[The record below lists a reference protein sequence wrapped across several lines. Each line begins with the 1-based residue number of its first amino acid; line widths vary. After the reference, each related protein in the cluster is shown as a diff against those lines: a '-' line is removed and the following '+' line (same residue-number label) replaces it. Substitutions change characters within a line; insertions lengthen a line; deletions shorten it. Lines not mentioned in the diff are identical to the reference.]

1 MTKAMYPGSFDPL
14 HLGHLN
20 IVEIAASIF
29 DEVVVV
35 TMQNPEKKSFLS
47 LEARED
53 LLKSSFSHLPNV
65 STANSSGLVVNTAVD
80 LEATVIVKGLRST
93 GDFEIEMQMA
103 QTNKTVAGV
112 ETIFIPSEPAHS
124 HISSRFIREIAT
136 LGGDVSALVPE
147 SVASLL
153 SGRLND
159 E

>member
-20 IVEIAASIF
+20 IVEIASSIF

-53 LLKSSFSHLPNV
+53 LLKSSFSHLSNV
-65 STANSSGLVVNTAVD
+65 STANSSDLVVNAAVD

-153 SGRLND
+153 IGRLND

>member
-20 IVEIAASIF
+20 IVEIASSIF

-53 LLKSSFSHLPNV
+53 LLKSSFSHLSNV
-65 STANSSGLVVNTAVD
+65 STANSSGLVVNAAVD

-153 SGRLND
+153 IGRLND

>member
-20 IVEIAASIF
+20 IVEIASSIF

-65 STANSSGLVVNTAVD
+65 STANSSGLVVNAATD
-80 LEATVIVKGLRST
+80 LGATVIVKGLRST

-153 SGRLND
+153 IGRLND

>member
-20 IVEIAASIF
+20 IVEIASSIF

-47 LEARED
+47 LETRED
-53 LLKSSFSHLPNV
+53 LLKSSFSHLSNV
-65 STANSSGLVVNTAVD
+65 STANSSGLVVNAAAD

-153 SGRLND
+153 MGRLND

>member
-47 LEARED
+47 LEVRED

-65 STANSSGLVVNTAVD
+65 STANSSGLVVNAAVD

-124 HISSRFIREIAT
+124 HISSRFIREIAI

>member
-1 MTKAMYPGSFDPL
+1 MYPGSFDPL

-20 IVEIAASIF
+20 IVEIASSIF

-53 LLKSSFSHLPNV
+53 LLKSSFSHLSNV
-65 STANSSGLVVNTAVD
+65 STANSSGLVVNAAVD

-153 SGRLND
+153 IGRLND

>member
-65 STANSSGLVVNTAVD
+65 STANSSGLVVNAAVD

-124 HISSRFIREIAT
+124 HMSSRFIREIAT

>member
-20 IVEIAASIF
+20 IVEIASSIF

-53 LLKSSFSHLPNV
+53 LLKSSFSHLSNV
-65 STANSSGLVVNTAVD
+65 STANSSGLVVNTATD
-80 LEATVIVKGLRST
+80 LGVTVIVKGLRST

-103 QTNKTVAGV
+103 QTNKTVTGI

-153 SGRLND
+153 TGRLND

>member
-20 IVEIAASIF
+20 IVEIASSIF

-53 LLKSSFSHLPNV
+53 LLKSSFSHLSNV
-65 STANSSGLVVNTAVD
+65 STANSSGLVVNAAID

-153 SGRLND
+153 IGRLND

>member
-20 IVEIAASIF
+20 IVEVASGIF

-65 STANSSGLVVNTAVD
+65 STANSSDLVVNAAVE
-80 LEATVIVKGLRST
+80 LGAKIIVKGLRST

-103 QTNKTVAGV
+103 QTNKTVSGV

-136 LGGDVSALVPE
+136 MGGDVSALVPD
-147 SVASLL
+147 SVTKLL
-153 SGRLND
+153 LRRLNN

>member
-20 IVEIAASIF
+20 IVEIASSIF

-53 LLKSSFSHLPNV
+53 LLKSSFSHLSNV
-65 STANSSGLVVNTAVD
+65 STANSSGLVVNTATD
-80 LEATVIVKGLRST
+80 LGVTVIVKGLRST

-103 QTNKTVAGV
+103 QTNKTVTGI
-112 ETIFIPSEPAHS
+112 ETVFIPSEPAHS

-153 SGRLND
+153 KGRLND

>member
-20 IVEIAASIF
+20 IVEVASGIF

-47 LEARED
+47 LEERED

-65 STANSSGLVVNTAVD
+65 STANSSDLVVNAAVE
-80 LEATVIVKGLRST
+80 LGARIIVKGLRST

-103 QTNKTVAGV
+103 QTNKTVSGV

-124 HISSRFIREIAT
+124 HISSRFIREIST
-136 LGGDVSALVPE
+136 MGGDVSALVPD

-153 SGRLND
+153 SRRLNN

>member
-20 IVEIAASIF
+20 IVEIASSIF

-47 LEARED
+47 LETRED
-53 LLKSSFSHLPNV
+53 LLKSSFSHLSNV
-65 STANSSGLVVNTAVD
+65 STANSSGLVVNAAVD

-153 SGRLND
+153 IGRLND

>member
-20 IVEIAASIF
+20 IVEIASSIF

-47 LEARED
+47 LEERED
-53 LLKSSFSHLPNV
+53 LLKSSFSHLSNV
-65 STANSSGLVVNTAVD
+65 STANSSGLVVNTATD
-80 LEATVIVKGLRST
+80 LGVTVIVKGLRST

-103 QTNKTVAGV
+103 QTNKTVTGI

-153 SGRLND
+153 TGRLND

>member
-20 IVEIAASIF
+20 IVEIASGIF

-35 TMQNPEKKSFLS
+35 TMQNPEKESFLS

-53 LLKSSFSHLPNV
+53 LLKSSFSHLSNV
-65 STANSSGLVVNTAVD
+65 STANSSGLVVNAAVD

-153 SGRLND
+153 TGRLND

>member
-65 STANSSGLVVNTAVD
+65 STANSSGLVVNAAVD

-112 ETIFIPSEPAHS
+112 QTIFIPSEPAHS

>member
-1 MTKAMYPGSFDPL
+1 MCIRDRS
-14 HLGHLN
+14 
-20 IVEIAASIF
+20 
-29 DEVVVV
+29 
-35 TMQNPEKKSFLS
+35 
-47 LEARED
+47 
-53 LLKSSFSHLPNV
+53 NV
-65 STANSSGLVVNTAVD
+65 STANSSGLVVNAAAD

>member
-47 LEARED
+47 LEVRED

>member
-20 IVEIAASIF
+20 IVEIASSIF

-65 STANSSGLVVNTAVD
+65 STANSSGLVVNAAVD

-153 SGRLND
+153 IGRLND

>member
-53 LLKSSFSHLPNV
+53 LLKSSFSHLSNV
-65 STANSSGLVVNTAVD
+65 STANSSGLVVNAAVD

-153 SGRLND
+153 IGRLND

>member
-20 IVEIAASIF
+20 IVEIASSIF

-47 LEARED
+47 LEERED
-53 LLKSSFSHLPNV
+53 LLKSSFSHLSNV
-65 STANSSGLVVNTAVD
+65 STANSSGLVVNAAVD

-153 SGRLND
+153 IGRLND

>member
-35 TMQNPEKKSFLS
+35 TIQNPEKKSFLS

-65 STANSSGLVVNTAVD
+65 STANSSGLVVNAAVD

>member
-20 IVEIAASIF
+20 IVEIASSIF

-47 LEARED
+47 LEERED
-53 LLKSSFSHLPNV
+53 LLKSSFSHLSNV
-65 STANSSGLVVNTAVD
+65 STANSSGLVVNTATD
-80 LEATVIVKGLRST
+80 LGVTVIVKGLRST

-103 QTNKTVAGV
+103 QTNKTVTGI
-112 ETIFIPSEPAHS
+112 ETVFIPSEPAHS

-153 SGRLND
+153 KGRLND

>member
-20 IVEIAASIF
+20 IVEIASSIF

-53 LLKSSFSHLPNV
+53 LLKSSFSHLSNV
-65 STANSSGLVVNTAVD
+65 STANSSGLVVNAAVD

-103 QTNKTVAGV
+103 QTNKTVSGV

-153 SGRLND
+153 IGRLND

>member
-20 IVEIAASIF
+20 IVEIASSIF
-29 DEVVVV
+29 DELVVV

-53 LLKSSFSHLPNV
+53 LLKSSFSHLSNV
-65 STANSSGLVVNTAVD
+65 STANSSGLVVNTATD
-80 LEATVIVKGLRST
+80 LGVTVIVKGLRST

-103 QTNKTVAGV
+103 QTNKTVTGI

-153 SGRLND
+153 TGRLND

>member
-65 STANSSGLVVNTAVD
+65 STANSSGLVVNAAVD

-124 HISSRFIREIAT
+124 HISSRFIREIAI

>member
-47 LEARED
+47 LETRED

-65 STANSSGLVVNTAVD
+65 STANSSGLVVNAAVD

-93 GDFEIEMQMA
+93 GDFEIEMQMS

>member
-20 IVEIAASIF
+20 IVEIASSIF

-53 LLKSSFSHLPNV
+53 LLKSSFSHLSNV
-65 STANSSGLVVNTAVD
+65 STANSSGLVVNAAVD

-153 SGRLND
+153 IGRLKD

>member
-20 IVEIAASIF
+20 IVEIASSIF

-53 LLKSSFSHLPNV
+53 LLKSSFSHLSNV
-65 STANSSGLVVNTAVD
+65 STANSSGLVVNTATD
-80 LEATVIVKGLRST
+80 LGATVIVKGLRST

-103 QTNKTVAGV
+103 QTNKSVTGI

-124 HISSRFIREIAT
+124 HISSRFIREIVT

-153 SGRLND
+153 TGRLND

>member
-65 STANSSGLVVNTAVD
+65 STANSSGLVVNAAVD

-153 SGRLND
+153 SGRLDD

>member
-20 IVEIAASIF
+20 IVEIASSIF

-65 STANSSGLVVNTAVD
+65 STANSSGLVVNAAVD

>member
-65 STANSSGLVVNTAVD
+65 STANSSGLVVNAAVD

>member
-136 LGGDVSALVPE
+136 FGGDVSALVPE